1 MNPTLAAVGQTVV
14 FDTPYLVK
22 VLTVAFGLGVLGMFG
37 LILWIQIQTSA
48 RRRHIETLRLI
59 WRKPI
64 LSFLAEENFT
74 EPHRSLIEGA
84 KKEPLRFLQLLM
96 NFGNLLQGRTNDNLV
111 RLITATPLLHW
122 MRQVSQRKSDYR
134 FPEIARATALFKL
147 MELREGM
154 LKHINSRRTVDQVP
168 AAYAIA
174 RLAHLDDLKPVAAA
188 IHDLAVEKRDLA
200 FIILAAYAEER
211 PDKFLEFIQENIQTG
226 GPVQLLS
233 IEVAG
238 SLNLGDTGPVLLE
251 VLKQA
256 KTPDVLAAALLASG
270 RIRLVEAHEAF
281 HVHIHS
287 PDDKVRGA
295 ATWALGRLRDPGDAD
310 SLASLLEDTS
320 WAVRLNAASGLVELD
335 AAGVEALRRVV
346 NTTNDRYARD
356 MAQRALTHR
365 ELGVPVA

>member
-1 MNPTLAAVGQTVV
+1 
-14 FDTPYLVK
+14 
-22 VLTVAFGLGVLGMFG
+22 
-37 LILWIQIQTSA
+37 
-48 RRRHIETLRLI
+48 
-59 WRKPI
+59 
-64 LSFLAEENFT
+64 
-74 EPHRSLIEGA
+74 
-84 KKEPLRFLQLLM
+84 M
-96 NFGNLLQGRTNDNLV
+96 NFGNLLQGSTSDNLM
-111 RLITATPLLHW
+111 RLITATSLLNW
-122 MRQVSQRKSDYR
+122 MRQVSQRSSDYR
-134 FPEIARATALFKL
+134 FPEVARATALFKL

-154 LKHINSRRTVDQVP
+154 LKHLTSRRTVDQVP

-174 RLAHLDDLKPVAAA
+174 RLAHPDDLKPVAAA

-211 PDKFLEFIQENIQTG
+211 PDKFLDFIRENIDAA
-226 GPVQLLS
+226 GPVQLLC

-238 SLNLGDTGPVLLE
+238 SLNLGDTAPVLLE
-251 VLKQA
+251 VLKGA

-287 PDDKVRGA
+287 QDDKVRGA

-310 SLASLLEDTS
+310 SLATLLEDKS
-320 WAVRLNAASGLVELD
+320 WAVRLNAASSLVELD
-335 AAGVEALRRVV
+335 SAGVEALRRVV

-356 MAQRALTHR
+356 MAQRALAHR